1 MLMLTFSTD
10 TDIGID
16 TKSVIQIIHN
26 VIINSIIPINFILYY
41 LGIGKQGGDKQL
53 RGYVDEFYIYNK
65 TLSPVELKSLIESCK
80 DMVLRL
86 SFEKIQGNTTFDSS
100 GLNNDAGIDKG
111 FGGAPRPASP
121 LRCVSIVTKPYWL
134 RINIE
139 RR

>member
-1 MLMLTFSTD
+1 MLTFSTD

-26 VIINSIIPINFILYY
+26 VIINSIIPINFILYC
-41 LGIGKQGGDKQL
+41 LGIGKQGGDKHL

-80 DMVLRL
+80 DMVLHL

-100 GLNNDAGIDKG
+100 GLNNDAVLTKGSAVPPGPPPPPVCEYRDKTILT
-111 FGGAPRPASP
+111 A
-121 LRCVSIVTKPYWL
+121 Y
-134 RINIE
+134 
-139 RR
+139 